1 VPEGE
6 LSLESLHEATG
17 ADMATITAC
26 EVQHTSA
33 EFNIA
38 GFTTFV
44 PLVPASRKTRVIILV
59 KNDLAVRVFKNHL
72 KCDFQSKQI
81 KSIIQ

>member
-38 GFTTFV
+38 EFTTFV
-44 PLVPASRKTRVIILV
+44 PLVPASRKI
-59 KNDLAVRVFKNHL
+59 A
-72 KCDFQSKQI
+72 
-81 KSIIQ
+81 